1 MFLYYILYFYILLSD
16 PCASVTDIDSFLIL
30 IFFHLLFQNLANEI
44 KLNNCI
50 HVLLQ

>member
-1 MFLYYILYFYILLSD
+1 MFLDYILYFCILLSD

-30 IFFHLLFQNLANEI
+30 IFFHLIFQNLAKEI
-44 KLNNCI
+44 NHNCI